1 MASTTGTADRFVD
14 AIAESSA
21 AINDRIKSA
30 IERAQRVTTS
40 LVVEFEK
47 SQQDVLEVGRK
58 VLQDPADVVGIYTL
72 GYQKAGAAQDRAFE
86 FARNFI
92 DEAAASLRDTRS
104 TAERIVTANFDASRP
119 GLEAAR
125 EFVTKT
131 GDALRPAFMRQE
143 EAAPAPARARKTAAE
158 EAA

>member
-14 AIAESSA
+14 ALAESSA
-21 AINDRIKSA
+21 AVNERIKAA

-40 LVVEFEK
+40 AVVEFEK
-47 SQQDVLEVGRK
+47 AQQDVFEVGRK
-58 VLQDPADVVGIYTL
+58 VLQDPADAVGISTL
-72 GYQKAGAAQDRAFE
+72 VYQKAGAAQDRAFA

-92 DEAAASLRDTRS
+92 DEAAASARDTRA
-104 TAERIVTANFDASRP
+104 TVERIATANFDASRP

-131 GDALRPAFMRQE
+131 GDALRPSFMRQE
-143 EAAPAPARARKTAAE
+143 PAPAPARARKTAAE

>member
-14 AIAESSA
+14 AIAESTA

-72 GYQKAGAAQDRAFE
+72 GYAKAGAAQDRAFE

-92 DEAAASLRDTRS
+92 DEAAASVRDTRS
-104 TAERIVTANFDASRP
+104 TVERVTTANFDASRP

-143 EAAPAPARARKTAAE
+143 AAPAPARARKTAAE